1 MATRSEDE
9 LRTSDDDWDEKEPS
23 DIDEPLDGDTVDAE
37 AEEGDTVAEVGDDDV
52 DTDDDDD
59 DDDAE
64 SSAKEGEDALDELET
79 EELEMLTEDEAN
91 ETLAVDEAAEM
102 RALRRAELALTFES
116 PSEAAENEF
125 VCQSCFLVKRA
136 TQLADKRRKWCTDC
150 AR

>member
-9 LRTSDDDWDEKEPS
+9 TRT
-23 DIDEPLDGDTVDAE
+23 GDAE
-37 AEEGDTVAEVGDDDV
+37 LDDTEPADLDEGVEEEVLGVDDDDDV
-52 DTDDDDD
+52 AVLAEDADDTDDDEVDG
-59 DDDAE
+59 A
-64 SSAKEGEDALDELET
+64 SEGEDALNELET

-102 RALRRAELALTFES
+102 RALRRAELAMSFES
-116 PSEAAENEF
+116 PSEAREDEF

-150 AR
+150 AG